1 VEILEVEAVFS
12 EIKLLISEHADI
24 VDIGTQ
30 STRHFVTR
38 LSEDEELQRLIPVL
52 HAIMKDT

>member
-1 VEILEVEAVFS
+1 VEAIFS
-12 EIKLLISEHADI
+12 EIKFLISEHADT

-30 STRHFVTR
+30 STRHFATR

-52 HAIMKDT
+52 GAIVKDT

>member
-1 VEILEVEAVFS
+1 MEILEVESVFS
-12 EIKLLISEHADI
+12 EVKLLISEHADT

-30 STRHFVTR
+30 SARHFATR

-52 HAIMKDT
+52 SAIVKYT